1 METINLVVGVMG
13 FFLILAIF
21 FFGGFLLLDFIFG
34 RRGGDA

>member
-21 FFGGFLLLDFIFG
+21 FFGGFLLLDFIFA

>member
-1 METINLVVGVMG
+1 MG